1 MSVGFGRVINR
12 NYSDTKQRVPL
23 AAGFL
28 SRPSERWKPISNP
41 YRPFAAIMV
50 VSATAFA
57 ADTPDP
63 SGKGESAVPSG
74 SNANI
79 QVARPPP

>member
-1 MSVGFGRVINR
+1 ML
-12 NYSDTKQRVPL
+12 RVPSL
-23 AAGFL
+23 
-28 SRPSERWKPISNP
+28 I
-41 YRPFAAIMV
+41 FAAMMV

-74 SNANI
+74 SNANV
-79 QVARPPP
+79 QVARLRVTPP